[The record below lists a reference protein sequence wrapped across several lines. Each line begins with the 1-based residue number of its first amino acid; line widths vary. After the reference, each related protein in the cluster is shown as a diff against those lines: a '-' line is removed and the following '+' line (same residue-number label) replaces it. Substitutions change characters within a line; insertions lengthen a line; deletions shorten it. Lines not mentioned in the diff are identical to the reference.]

1 MASVVVMRKSAI
13 FFDIVLI
20 RTAPV
25 ARFLQPLH

>member
-1 MASVVVMRKSAI
+1 MRKSAI